1 MGLPAHL
8 LTKAKPK
15 KEFKM
20 TKRLYVSGLAPNTSE
35 ATLQTLFSQVG
46 TVVTTSVIIDHD
58 TGLVNGFGFVEMDT
72 DSEAYHAISLL
83 DGTIFEGG
91 TMNVKEVPL
100 QIVRN
105 QRIDRR

>member
-1 MGLPAHL
+1 
-8 LTKAKPK
+8 
-15 KEFKM
+15 M
-20 TKRLYVSGLAPNTSE
+20 TKKLYVSGLAPDTSE

-46 TVVTTSVIIDHD
+46 TVVTATVITDHA
-58 TGLVNGFGFVEMDT
+58 TGLVNGFGFVEMNT

-91 TMNVKEVPL
+91 TINVKEVPI

-105 QRIDRR
+105 PRMDSRGGYNRY